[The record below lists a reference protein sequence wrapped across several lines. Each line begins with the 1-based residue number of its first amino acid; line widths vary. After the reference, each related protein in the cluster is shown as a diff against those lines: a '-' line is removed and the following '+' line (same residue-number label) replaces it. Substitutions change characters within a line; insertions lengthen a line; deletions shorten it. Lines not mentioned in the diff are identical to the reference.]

1 MKKSILFLLLF
12 SSLPFFAQTNWNIP
26 IKKKIDVQNDTIQ
39 ISTVSISSYGF
50 KVLSDLQTEIDTAF
64 YTVNFSLAQL
74 ILKPNLQP
82 KPQHIIVEYTPYPDF
97 ITKTYSIFNKN
108 TIVPSGTQNNL
119 FKLTSEEKKTN
130 FTPFNGLTT
139 SGNITRGL
147 TVGNNQNG
155 VTNSS
160 LDLQIA
166 GKLSDKVTLKAAIID
181 TNLPIQEQ
189 GNTYQLNEFDA
200 VFLELLSDS
209 WKINAGDVY
218 LKNTETSFLRFNKKV
233 AGLSVEATIKG
244 ENNQVN
250 LQASGAIV
258 KGKYKK
264 VQFNGQEGNQGPYQ
278 LSDVSNSYI
287 LILSNTEQIYVNGIL
302 LKRGEAHDY
311 VIDYNTAEITFS
323 TTFPITASMRITAEY
338 QYTDQVY
345 TRFVTYNHVDFES
358 EKLQISGYFYNESDL
373 KNQPLSQD
381 VSNEQKQ
388 LLANAGNN
396 PNLMVVPSA
405 YIDVYDEDKI
415 LYQKIHAGTL
425 EYFEYTTLNTSDLYN
440 VTFTYVGEK
449 LGDYAI
455 KEVIAT
461 GTIYTYV
468 GEKLGNYNPV
478 TQLNAPNKLQSFV
491 VKTSYKPSHKTVLN
505 METAL
510 SNYDQNLFSSLGDA
524 TNKGLATKI
533 GWEQL
538 LIEKKW
544 QLKSTVFFDYLN
556 KNFTSIERI
565 QPIEFNRDWNIENTV
580 GTQKLVNS
588 SLHFSSKKSRVVY
601 TFENLE
607 FSNAFSGNKHQLVG
621 KIQHKNIKI
630 QFNNSI
636 LNSQA
641 IAENS
646 VFSRNYLT
654 VKNQFKK
661 GWYGAFLNTENNKKT
676 NNNTQTITPYSHKFQ
691 EYEAFFGLGDS
702 THVFSQVGVNFSATD
717 SILNT
722 KFKQV
727 NTSKTYYLKSTFINS
742 NTSKLNTYINYR
754 TVNNVNFDDENT
766 LNSKL
771 YYQQQLFN
779 QLLIFNTS
787 YQTLSGNL
795 PQQDYTYLKTEIGQG
810 YYTWVDYNNNN
821 IKEMNEFEV
830 AQFQDQANY
839 LRVILPTIK
848 YLATHQ
854 NKFTQSLILNPQ
866 QWSVQQGFQKFISKF
881 YNQTAILID
890 NKQLKQ
896 KKFNLNP
903 FNTSNNNIIGLQYNF
918 TNSFYF
924 NRGKKHYSTT
934 YNYTKSEHKNTTT
947 IDDLYNFMKIH
958 KLTFEHQLTNFWQF
972 NFEVSTAKNSLTS
985 LNYVNR
991 NYQLKN
997 ETISP
1002 KISYYYNDDIF
1013 ISVDYELKNNE
1024 NTIGEFEALTLQ
1036 RIGFQSNYAK
1046 KDHVLKAE
1054 FNMYNNAFQGNY
1066 LSPVGYQMLQGLQP
1080 GNNYTW
1086 SFLYY
1091 KKLNAFLNLNIHYL
1105 GRKSDASKTI
1115 HTGSIQLKALF

>member
-1 MKKSILFLLLF
+1 
-12 SSLPFFAQTNWNIP
+12 
-26 IKKKIDVQNDTIQ
+26 
-39 ISTVSISSYGF
+39 
-50 KVLSDLQTEIDTAF
+50 
-64 YTVNFSLAQL
+64 
-74 ILKPNLQP
+74 
-82 KPQHIIVEYTPYPDF
+82 
-97 ITKTYSIFNKN
+97 
-108 TIVPSGTQNNL
+108 
-119 FKLTSEEKKTN
+119 
-130 FTPFNGLTT
+130 
-139 SGNITRGL
+139 
-147 TVGNNQNG
+147 
-155 VTNSS
+155 
-160 LDLQIA
+160 
-166 GKLSDKVTLKAAIID
+166 
-181 TNLPIQEQ
+181 
-189 GNTYQLNEFDA
+189 
-200 VFLELLSDS
+200 
-209 WKINAGDVY
+209 
-218 LKNTETSFLRFNKKV
+218 
-233 AGLSVEATIKG
+233 
-244 ENNQVN
+244 
-250 LQASGAIV
+250 
-258 KGKYKK
+258 
-264 VQFNGQEGNQGPYQ
+264 
-278 LSDVSNSYI
+278 
-287 LILSNTEQIYVNGIL
+287 
-302 LKRGEAHDY
+302 
-311 VIDYNTAEITFS
+311 
-323 TTFPITASMRITAEY
+323 MRITAEY

-381 VSNEQKQ
+381 LSNEQKQ

-396 PNLMVVPSA
+396 SNLMEVPSA
-405 YIDVYDEDKI
+405 YIDAYDEDKI

-425 EYFEYTTLNTSDLYN
+425 EYFEYTTLNTPNLYN

-510 SNYDQNLFSSLGDA
+510 SNYDQNLFSSLDDA

-636 LNSQA
+636 LNSQD

-654 VKNQFKK
+654 IKNQFKK

-702 THVFSQVGVNFSATD
+702 THVYSQVGVNFSATD
-717 SILNT
+717 SILNS

-754 TVNNVNFDDENT
+754 TVNNLNFDNENT

-787 YQTLSGNL
+787 YQTLSGKL
-795 PQQDYTYLKTEIGQG
+795 PQQDYTYLKTEVGQG

-1024 NTIGEFEALTLQ
+1024 NTIGELEALTLQ

-1054 FNMYNNAFQGNY
+1054 FNMYNNAFQGNS